1 MTSTSSVRGR
11 AEGRI
16 IFVALI
22 GWVAL
27 AQAQTTQPIEREIN
41 FSGAGD
47 VKLIGSLMLPA
58 GASASAKVPAML
70 LVPGSGPT
78 DRDGNQLPLLK
89 TDLLKQIATA
99 LAKNGVASFRF
110 DKRVVGAAAKSIPA
124 DRDGMAEYVRWE
136 HFVTDTALSL
146 RAMQQQ
152 PEIDLS
158 RCGLLGHSEGGSLVL
173 CAIDQLKDANAPRA
187 IALIATPGRPADQII
202 VEQVNGL
209 LVRQGAPPQQAKYF
223 IDQTNR
229 IIEAIRTSATVPPD
243 VPAGLRALFPEYIG
257 KFLQSEF
264 ALNPGSLA
272 RGFPGPV
279 LVVNGANDIQISAER
294 DAINLDAALK
304 ARPNDDH
311 QLLLLDGLSHNLKPV
326 QGPAD
331 PGFAGEVPAEAMN
344 QIVTWIVGSLRAT
357 NAP

>member
-1 MTSTSSVRGR
+1 MTSTNSIGR
-11 AEGRI
+11 KAEGI
-16 IFVALI
+16 IVVVALI
-22 GWVAL
+22 GWVAS
-27 AQAQTTQPIEREIN
+27 AQAQTTQPVEREIT
-41 FSGAGD
+41 FTGAGD

-58 GASASAKVPAML
+58 GASAAAKVPAMI

-89 TDLLKQIATA
+89 TDLLKQIAA
-99 LAKNGVASFRF
+99 GLAKNGVASFRF
-110 DKRVVGAAAKSIPA
+110 DKRVVGAVAKSIPA
-124 DRDGMAEYVRWE
+124 DRDDLAEYVRWE
-136 HFVTDTALSL
+136 HFVTDSALAF

-173 CAIDQLKDANAPRA
+173 CAIEQLKSENAPRA

-209 LVRQGAPPQQAKYF
+209 LMRQGAPPQQAKYF

-243 VPAGLRALFPEYIG
+243 VPTGLRALFPAYIG
-257 KFLQSEF
+257 RFLQSEF
-264 ALNPGSLA
+264 AVNPGSLVRA
-272 RGFPGPV
+272 FSGPV
-279 LVVNGANDIQISAER
+279 LIVNGANDIQVSAER
-294 DAINLDAALK
+294 DAMNLDAALR

-311 QLLLLDGLSHNLKPV
+311 QLLLIDGLSHNLKPV

-331 PGFAGEVPAEAMN
+331 PGFAGDVPAEAMKGITDWV
-344 QIVTWIVGSLRAT
+344 QLKLGRQ
-357 NAP
+357 